1 MWYDNSIINITPT
14 YMKKR
19 LLMICLAPAF
29 SVMAQTPPAPQF
41 QGQPGP
47 AAGYPAPTG
56 APQFQGQP
64 ATGAPQFP
72 GQHAAPT
79 GAPHHPADAP
89 HIPGQH
95 GGPGA
100 YAPAPEGASPDHDE
114 IVGTIIGIDE
124 QNQLVRIMT
133 KTGPVALKVTEDS
146 ELLIPG
152 DQPEAL
158 LEIDPEDFKR
168 ESKGKMLRI
177 ASRNGKIDHIEPAN

>member
-1 MWYDNSIINITPT
+1 
-14 YMKKR
+14 MKKR

-29 SVMAQTPPAPQF
+29 SVMAQTPPTPQF

-56 APQFQGQP
+56 APQFQGQ
-64 ATGAPQFP
+64 
-72 GQHAAPT
+72 HAAPT
-79 GAPHHPADAP
+79 GAPHHPAGAP
-89 HIPGQH
+89 HIPGQHAAPNTAPPQPAGATHTPGQH

-168 ESKGKMLRI
+168 ESKGKMVRI
-177 ASRNGKIDHIEPAN
+177 ASRNGKIDHIEPAK